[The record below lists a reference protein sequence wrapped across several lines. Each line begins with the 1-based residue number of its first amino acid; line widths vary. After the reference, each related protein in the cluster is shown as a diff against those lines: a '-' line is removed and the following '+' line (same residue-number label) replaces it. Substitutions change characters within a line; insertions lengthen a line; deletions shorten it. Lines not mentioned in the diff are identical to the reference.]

1 MNKLLVT
8 LTIMSA
14 TVFGAGAQSLKPVEL
29 EKPGMERSATLMK
42 ALQDRRS
49 TREFAAQDVS
59 LRDLSDLL
67 WAANGVNRP
76 DGHHTAA
83 TALNKEDVDIY
94 VLDKNGAYLYVPAEN
109 ILKPVAVGNFLEFV
123 RGRQV
128 DFPIPPLAIVL
139 TTTPA
144 RFEIPDEKAS
154 AMMGAVDVG
163 IVAQNIMLFCSAA
176 HLNTVPRASMD
187 SEGLAKALN
196 LPAGTIPVLN
206 LPVGYPVK

>member
-109 ILKPVAVGNFLEFV
+109 ILKPVAAGNFLELV

-128 DFPIPPLAIVL
+128 DFPIPPRPPVS
-139 TTTPA
+139 
-144 RFEIPDEKAS
+144 RFPTRR
-154 AMMGAVDVG
+154 
-163 IVAQNIMLFCSAA
+163 LR
-176 HLNTVPRASMD
+176 L
-187 SEGLAKALN
+187 
-196 LPAGTIPVLN
+196 
-206 LPVGYPVK
+206 

>member
-76 DGHHTAA
+76 DGQHT
-83 TALNKEDVDIY
+83 
-94 VLDKNGAYLYVPAEN
+94 
-109 ILKPVAVGNFLEFV
+109 
-123 RGRQV
+123 
-128 DFPIPPLAIVL
+128 
-139 TTTPA
+139 
-144 RFEIPDEKAS
+144 
-154 AMMGAVDVG
+154 
-163 IVAQNIMLFCSAA
+163 
-176 HLNTVPRASMD
+176 
-187 SEGLAKALN
+187 
-196 LPAGTIPVLN
+196 
-206 LPVGYPVK
+206 